1 MVNNKKRKE
10 IEIQEN
16 DNNDNN
22 DDDDNDDNGLLTYK
36 KFKEDINYNSIRCKQ
51 LQTIANSLGLP
62 IIGKKQEIYKRI
74 EGYFLSKKV
83 KNDLTNSTTNQ
94 PQQQQPQQQPQQK
107 QYVLL
112 IKDVDQLEIY
122 FWKAFRNMIIFK
134 NIFSNFK
141 SKQFS
146 YHDLIGIDENF
157 LKSYSNSLEIIKDNI
172 KGNINHQII
181 RNTNDILNIIK
192 TLKKK
197 DNETISFYNTL
208 FSTFSSST
216 TTTTTTTITQPTK
229 SLISQF
235 DENIDLWVQRMI
247 LNENLVALDQ
257 FIKFFKINS
266 DILKKSIE
274 MHVNPSFFDV
284 VSYNNLKIYNYL
296 KSINAIP
303 TSHIKQRF
311 SNINLSDSLSFG
323 YKFKRLIKS
332 YKLLVDQTKFKEIQ
346 EIHQQEQEEQEEQK
360 MNLNKDNIEK
370 LNQLILELNEIE
382 LSYFTNNQLN
392 STILNL
398 LNQTTT
404 TTTTTTTNPILITN
418 NNNIDLKDIIK
429 KYYKSIYLFFKIIK
443 EGNLYNR
450 NLKIPIHYYLYFKKE
465 KSVGQLYEIFCVK
478 NYNYN
483 YLIFFKSIL
492 MDQNLER
499 NQRLELVSKILDIE
513 NGISF
518 QNIGYI
524 YNFNF
529 RSFNSFCRVLFSIND
544 TELIDHLIKTIKK
557 LKLVQDS
564 KTKFPSVSEIISTN
578 FQYINKNEI
587 VDFFFENYRNETTLF
602 DDQNQNWYNN
612 HINIIY
618 HIEKLMVSIGK
629 RLRLSIVNYY
639 DWFTNGNKSNEKK
652 YKINILLD
660 QLKRAISKPLLYS
673 FFNESGYYIN
683 KLSIIFGCYLN
694 NGNEFLI
701 NHFLSNQQFKQPFK
715 FSEIINGVPL
725 SPQNKMPNTVKLIFN
740 NISKESIE
748 SKLYQVKFKFNFSYV
763 HGYYHDDF
771 IPLTSTISTTTTTT
785 TTTTN
790 SEEVGQFII
799 GETGSFDFTISPR
812 ILFICLY
819 YLDRVDDIFYLF
831 DKIPEIF
838 NSTYF
843 SNFTQESYLY
853 NICSSYYLRLFI
865 NYFIENLND
874 NTINHLYTCLCVASS
889 KGFIQIFKDI
899 LSSNQNSQSL
909 LKVRTRTNQSSL
921 FQSNLLC
928 DMVVKS
934 INSSNFQLSNLLIDF
949 IDFSPKNEKVLRS
962 KIFKSSNNK

>member
-1 MVNNKKRKE
+1 MVNNNKRKE

-22 DDDDNDDNGLLTYK
+22 DDDNDDNGLLTYK

-62 IIGKKQEIYKRI
+62 NNGKKQEIYKRI

-112 IKDVDQLEIY
+112 IKDVDQLEIH

-146 YHDLIGIDENF
+146 YHDLIGINENF
-157 LKSYSNSLEIIKDNI
+157 LKSYSNSLEIIKDSI

-181 RNTNDILNIIK
+181 RSVNDILNIIK

-208 FSTFSSST
+208 FSTFSSSSS
-216 TTTTTTTITQPTK
+216 TTTTIKQQTK

-274 MHVNPSFFDV
+274 MHVNPSFFNV

-311 SNINLSDSLSFG
+311 SNIDLSDSLSFD

-332 YKLLVDQTKFKEIQ
+332 YKLLVDQTKFKEIH
-346 EIHQQEQEEQEEQK
+346 EIHQKQQEQEEQEEQQL
-360 MNLNKDNIEK
+360 NLNKDYIEK

-382 LSYFTNNQLN
+382 LSYFTNDQLN

-404 TTTTTTTNPILITN
+404 TTTTNPILITNN

-443 EGNLYNR
+443 EANLYNR

-465 KSVGQLYEIFCVK
+465 KSVGQLYEIICVK
-478 NYNYN
+478 NYND

-492 MDQNLER
+492 MDQKLER
-499 NQRLELVSKILDIE
+499 NQRLE
-513 NGISF
+513 
-518 QNIGYI
+518 
-524 YNFNF
+524 
-529 RSFNSFCRVLFSIND
+529 SFNSFCRVVFLIND

-564 KTKFPSVSEIISTN
+564 KTKFPSISEIISTN

-618 HIEKLMVSIGK
+618 HVEKLMESIGK

-683 KLSIIFGCYLN
+683 KLSIIFGWSLN
-694 NGNEFLI
+694 NGDEFLI
-701 NHFLSNQQFKQPFK
+701 NYFLSNEQFKRPFR

-725 SPQNKMPNTVKLIFN
+725 PPPNKMPNSVKLIFN

-771 IPLTSTISTTTTTT
+771 IPLTSTISTTTTSTT

-853 NICSSYYLRLFI
+853 NICSSYYLGLFI

-934 INSSNFQLSNLLIDF
+934 INSSNFQLSNLLIDS
-949 IDFSPKNEKVLRS
+949 IDFSQKNEKVLRS